1 MRRRQFISFVGAA
14 AATWPLAAH
23 AQTRDRPRRV
33 AFLMGFSQDDA
44 EGKAS
49 ASAFQRR
56 LGELGWQDGHN
67 IQIDTRW
74 AGGDPDKARTLAKEL
89 IAMAPDVIVPN
100 TNTVTTV
107 LQHETTTIPIVFVF
121 VGDPV
126 GSGFV
131 ASLAKPGGNLTG
143 FALFEPAIGG
153 KWLQTLAEIAPHV
166 KQVAFLLHPEIPAN
180 VKMLHAAE
188 TAAPALGVK
197 LTPSGIHTAL
207 EIERAI
213 TAFAPTPNGGLV
225 VAPNALTLENRDTI
239 ISLAARHRLPAVYGF
254 RSFATSGGLVSYG
267 TSPIDQFRQG
277 ASYVDLILK
286 GAKAA
291 DLPVQFPTKYELVV
305 NHRTARALGLK
316 VSEAFLQCADEVI
329 E

>member
-1 MRRRQFISFVGAA
+1 MRRREFISLLSAA
-14 AATWPLAAH
+14 AATWPLAVR
-23 AQTRDRPRRV
+23 AQSRDRSRRV
-33 AFLMGFSQDDA
+33 ALLMGFSQGDA

-49 ASAFQRR
+49 ASAFQRK
-56 LGELGWQDGHN
+56 LEELGWQDGRN

-74 AGGDPDKARTLAKEL
+74 AGGDPDRALTLAKEL

-100 TNTVTTV
+100 TNTVTAV
-107 LQHETTTIPIVFVF
+107 LQRETTTIPIVFVF

-131 ASLAKPGGNLTG
+131 ASLANSGGNLTG

-153 KWLQTLAEIAPHV
+153 KWLQTLAEIAPHI
-166 KQVAFLLHPEIPAN
+166 KQVGFLLQPEIPAN

-188 TAAPALGVK
+188 AAAPALGVK
-197 LTPSGIHTAL
+197 LSPLGVHTAS
-207 EIERAI
+207 EIDRSI

-225 VAPNALTLENRDTI
+225 VAPNALILENRDTI
-239 ISLAARHRLPAVYGF
+239 ISPAAHHRLPAVYGF

-267 TSPIDQFRQG
+267 TNPIDQFRQG

-316 VSEAFLQCADEVI
+316 VSEAFLQRADEVI

>member
-1 MRRRQFISFVGAA
+1 MRRREFFIFLGST
-14 AATWPLAAH
+14 ATWPLAAR
-23 AQTRDRPRRV
+23 AQSSDRLRRV
-33 AFLMGFSQDDA
+33 ALLMGFPEGDA
-44 EGKAS
+44 EGRACAS
-49 ASAFQRR
+49 ALQRR
-56 LGELGWQDGHN
+56 LEELGWQDGRN
-67 IQIDTRW
+67 IKIETRW
-74 AGGDPDKARTLAKEL
+74 AGGDPGKARTFAKEL
-89 IAMAPDVIVPN
+89 VAMAPDVIVPN
-100 TNTVTTV
+100 SNMVTTV
-107 LQHETTTIPIVFVF
+107 LRHETRTIPIVFVF

-131 ASLAKPGGNLTG
+131 ASLAKPGANLTG

-153 KWLQTLAEIAPHV
+153 KWLQVLAEIAPDIKH
-166 KQVAFLLHPEIPAN
+166 VAFLLHRETPAN
-180 VKMLHAAE
+180 VNMLNAAE
-188 TAAPALGVK
+188 AAAPALGVK
-197 LTPSGIHTAL
+197 LSPFGIQTPL

-213 TAFAPTPNGGLV
+213 TEFASTSNGGLV
-225 VAPNALTLENRDTI
+225 VAPNAHALENRDTI
-239 ISLAARHRLPAVYGF
+239 IGLAPHYRLPAVYGF

-305 NHRTARALGLK
+305 NHKTARALGLK
-316 VSEAFLQCADEVI
+316 VSEAFLQRADEVI

>member
-1 MRRRQFISFVGAA
+1 MRRREFFIFLGST
-14 AATWPLAAH
+14 ATGPLAAR
-23 AQTRDRPRRV
+23 AQSSDRLRRV
-33 AFLMGFSQDDA
+33 ALLMGFPEGDA
-44 EGKAS
+44 EGRAC

-56 LGELGWQDGHN
+56 LEELGWQDGRN
-67 IQIDTRW
+67 IKIETRW
-74 AGGDPDKARTLAKEL
+74 AGGDPGKARTFAKEL
-89 IAMAPDVIVPN
+89 VAMAPDVIVPN
-100 TNTVTTV
+100 SNMVTTV
-107 LQHETTTIPIVFVF
+107 LRHETRTIPIVFVF

-131 ASLAKPGGNLTG
+131 ASLANGANLTG

-153 KWLQTLAEIAPHV
+153 KWLQVLAEIAPDIKH
-166 KQVAFLLHPEIPAN
+166 VAFLMHRETPAN
-180 VKMLHAAE
+180 VNMLNAAE
-188 TAAPALGVK
+188 AAAPALGVK
-197 LTPSGIHTAL
+197 LSPFGIQTPL

-213 TAFAPTPNGGLV
+213 TEFASTSNGGLV
-225 VAPNALTLENRDTI
+225 VAPNAHALEYRDTI
-239 ISLAARHRLPAVYGF
+239 IGLAAHYRLPAVYGF

-305 NHRTARALGLK
+305 NHKTARALGLK
-316 VSEAFLQCADEVI
+316 VSEAFLQRADEVI

>member
-1 MRRRQFISFVGAA
+1 MKRREFISLLGS
-14 AATWPLAAH
+14 AATWPLAAR
-23 AQTRDRPRRV
+23 AQSPDRLRRV
-33 AFLMGFSQDDA
+33 ALLMGFSLGDA

-56 LGELGWQDGHN
+56 LEELGWQDGRN
-67 IQIDTRW
+67 IQIDMRW
-74 AGGDPDKARTLAKEL
+74 AGGDPDKARTLAREL

-100 TNTVTTV
+100 TNTVTAV
-107 LQHETTTIPIVFVF
+107 LQRETTTIPIVFVF

-131 ASLAKPGGNLTG
+131 ASLANPGGNLTG
-143 FALFEPAIGG
+143 FALFEAAIGG
-153 KWLQTLAEIAPHV
+153 KWLQILKEIGSHI

-180 VKMLHAAE
+180 VKMLQAAE
-188 TAAPALGVK
+188 AAAPALGIK
-197 LTPSGIHTAL
+197 LSPFGVHTPL
-207 EIERAI
+207 EIDRAI
-213 TAFAPTPNGGLV
+213 TAFATTPDGGLV
-225 VAPNALTLENRDTI
+225 VAPNALILENRDTI
-239 ISLAARHRLPAVYGF
+239 INLAAHHHLPAIYGF
-254 RSFATSGGLVSYG
+254 RSFAKSGGLVSYG
-267 TSPIDQFRQG
+267 TNPIDQFRQG

-305 NHRTARALGLK
+305 NHRTARALGLT
-316 VSEAFLQCADEVI
+316 VSETFLQRADEVI

>member
-1 MRRRQFISFVGAA
+1 MRRREVITFLGGAV
-14 AATWPLAAH
+14 TWPLAAR
-23 AQTRDRPRRV
+23 AQSRDRPRRV
-33 AFLMGFSQDDA
+33 ALLMGFAEGDA

-56 LGELGWQDGHN
+56 LEELGWQDGHN

-74 AGGDPDKARTLAKEL
+74 AGGDPDRARTLVKEL

-100 TNTVTTV
+100 TNTVTAV
-107 LQHETTTIPIVFVF
+107 LQHETTIIPIVFVF

-153 KWLQTLAEIAPHV
+153 KWLQTLAEIAPYI
-166 KQVAFLLHPEIPAN
+166 KQVGFLLHPEIPAN

-188 TAAPALGVK
+188 AAAPALAVK
-197 LTPSGIHTAL
+197 LRPLGVHTVL
-207 EIERAI
+207 EIDRSI

-225 VAPNALTLENRDTI
+225 VAPNALILENRDTI
-239 ISLAARHRLPAVYGF
+239 ISLATHHRLPAVYGF

-305 NHRTARALGLK
+305 NQRTARALGLK
-316 VSEAFLQCADEVI
+316 VSEAFLQRADEVI

>member
-1 MRRRQFISFVGAA
+1 MKRREFITLLGS
-14 AATWPLAAH
+14 AATWPLAAR
-23 AQTRDRPRRV
+23 AQSPDRVRRV
-33 AFLMGFSQDDA
+33 ALLMGFSPGDP

-56 LGELGWQDGHN
+56 LEELGWQDGRN
-67 IQIDTRW
+67 IQIDMRW

-100 TNTVTTV
+100 TNTVTAV
-107 LQHETTTIPIVFVF
+107 LRHETRTIPIVFVF

-131 ASLAKPGGNLTG
+131 ASLAKPGANLTG

-153 KWLQTLAEIAPHV
+153 KWLQVLAEIAPDIKHA
-166 KQVAFLLHPEIPAN
+166 AFLLHRETPAN
-180 VKMLHAAE
+180 VNMLHAAE
-188 TAAPALGVK
+188 AAAPALGVN
-197 LTPSGIHTAL
+197 LSPFGIQTPL

-213 TAFAPTPNGGLV
+213 TEFASTSNGGLV
-225 VAPNALTLENRDTI
+225 VAPNALILENRDTI
-239 ISLAARHRLPAVYGF
+239 ISLAAHHRLPAVYGF

-267 TSPIDQFRQG
+267 TNPIDQFRQG

-316 VSEAFLQCADEVI
+316 VSEAFLQRADEVI